1 MLNKLILMV
10 LIGMLLSLSLNA
22 QSSRYGRRRN
32 RQTTQQSLF
41 DKEQKNDASAKKQ
54 TDSTKKKQSSKKN
67 SSQSAAKF
75 NKPTLTLNQVSS
87 VLDNEIK
94 KRLLECKMSAKL
106 PGRKNIDDDESEDE
120 EDSESDRKTE
130 SGEKKETDRKKAK
143 PTFISRLDFAS
154 MMSDYNSLIA
164 NFELTEVTGIRP
176 EWYQQ
181 YQTELRKFGSIVNEM
196 TLAVR
201 VHSSERYAAGVQK
214 FKAHQK
220 ACLNFLKEKPPKLS
234 KEQYEALVLKNTKIR
249 QQNYLKRLREER
261 EAAMKRRQ
269 EQLKQLQQKN
279 LQKNQG
285 TTQGGS
291 K

>member
-22 QSSRYGRRRN
+22 QSSRYGRRRS

-41 DKEQKNDASAKKQ
+41 DKEQKNDASAKNQ
-54 TDSTKKKQSSKKN
+54 IDSTKKKQSSKKN
-67 SSQSAAKF
+67 SSQSELSKF
-75 NKPTLTLNQVSS
+75 KKPTLSKNTVSYI
-87 VLDNEIK
+87 LDTEIK
-94 KRLLECKMSAKL
+94 KQLLERKIPAKI
-106 PGRKNIDDDESEDE
+106 PGFKSTDEDSQDDDNQNEND
-120 EDSESDRKTE
+120 
-130 SGEKKETDRKKAK
+130 K
-143 PTFISRLDFAS
+143 PTDSGNTEKNKFLSQMGLAILISRYS
-154 MMSDYNSLIA
+154 SLIA
-164 NFELTEVTGIRP
+164 NFELSEVTGVRQ

-181 YQTELRKFGSIVNEM
+181 LLGELQKFGLIINEM
-196 TLAVR
+196 ETAIR
-201 VHSSERYAAGVQK
+201 IQSNSRYAAAVQK
-214 FKAHQK
+214 FKDHQK

-234 KEQYEALVLKNTKIR
+234 KEEYTALVLKNTKIR

-279 LQKNQG
+279 QPKNQG
-285 TTQGGS
+285 TTQSGV